1 MKTATNSLAKSK
13 NTQPKFSTAIQSE
26 GIQKLIS
33 RALQDPNR
41 ANRFVASIVSAV
53 SVNPEL
59 QRCDANSIVASAL
72 LGESLNL
79 SPSPQLGH
87 YYLLPFNNNDTGIP
101 DAQFIMGYKGYIQL
115 AIRSG
120 QYLDIDAFPVYEG
133 EYKGRDK
140 VSRRPILEFIED
152 DSSLDALPVVGYC
165 ACFELLNGFRK
176 VIYWSK
182 SKMEKHA
189 KEYSKGYINDL
200 KKGTSHTFWSKDF
213 DGMACK
219 TMLRQLI
226 SKWGIMSVEM
236 QQAFEADYVAEKNAD
251 DVFEV
256 PVTETSGN
264 DNDLTTE
271 QPDEASSLPDNTEQ
285 DDASQA
291 EDDDVVGS
299 FFD

>member
-41 ANRFVASIVSAV
+41 VRRFTASIISSFSA
-53 SVNPEL
+53 NPDL
-59 QRCDANSIVASAL
+59 QRCDATSVVSSAL

-79 SPSPQLGH
+79 SPSPQLGY
-87 YYLLPFNNNDTGIP
+87 YYLLPFNNKDKGIP
-101 DAQFIMGYKGYIQL
+101 TAQFCMGYKGYIQL
-115 AIRSG
+115 ALRSG
-120 QYLDIDAFPVYEG
+120 YYRSIGASPVLEG

-140 VSRRPILEFIED
+140 FTGDPIIEFLDD
-152 DSSLDALPVVGYC
+152 DSMLDSVPVVGYT
-165 ACFELLNGFRK
+165 AYLELLNGFRK
-176 VIYWSK
+176 RIYWRK
-182 SKMEKHA
+182 EKVENHA
-189 KEYSKGYINDL
+189 KTYSPGYARDL
-200 KKGTSHTFWSKDF
+200 EKGTSYTFWSRDF

-219 TMLRQLI
+219 TMLRQLLP
-226 SKWGIMSVEM
+226 KWGIMSVEM

-256 PVTETSGN
+256 PVMQTSGGE
-264 DNDLTTE
+264 NDLDE
-271 QPDEASSLPDNTEQ
+271 QPVEASFMPDATEQ
-285 DDASQA
+285 DGTSQA
-291 EDDDVVGS
+291 EDDVVGS

>member
-13 NTQPKFSTAIQSE
+13 NTQSKLSTAIQSD

-33 RALQDPNR
+33 RTLQDPNR

-59 QRCDANSIVASAL
+59 QRCDASSIVASAL

-87 YYLLPFNNNDTGIP
+87 FYLIPFDNKDTGVP
-101 DAQFIMGYKGYIQL
+101 NAQFIMGYKGYIQL

-140 VSRRPILEFIED
+140 ISRRPILEFIED
-152 DSSLDALPVVGYC
+152 DSSLDSLLVVGYC
-165 ACFELLNGFRK
+165 AYFELLNGFRK

-182 SKMEKHA
+182 SKMDTHA
-189 KEYSKGYINDL
+189 KEYSKGYANDL
-200 KKGTSHTFWSKDF
+200 KKGTSYTFWSRDF
-213 DGMACK
+213 NGMACK
-219 TMLRQLI
+219 TMIRQLI

-236 QQAFEADYVAEKNAD
+236 QQAFEADYVAENNTD
-251 DVFEV
+251 GVFDLSD
-256 PVTETSGN
+256 TGG
-264 DNDLTTE
+264 DNDLLEPSVEAPSLSDTTE
-271 QPDEASSLPDNTEQ
+271 QDN
-285 DDASQA
+285 ASQV
-291 EDDDVVGS
+291 ESVVDS
-299 FFD
+299 FFN